1 MREFFRQAARAKP
14 LLFLPLLLLS
24 GCNWIVLDP
33 QGPIGR
39 AEKSLVFTAV
49 ILMLIVVVPVIVL
62 TLAFAWHFRASN
74 KKAVYRPDFHHSVT
88 IEIIVWVIPCLI
100 ILALGILTW
109 KTTHALDPYK
119 PLVAE
124 NNAKPV
130 EVDVIALDWKWLF
143 VYPDLHIASV
153 NELAMPVGASVDFH
167 ITSGTVMNAFFIP
180 QLGTQIYAM
189 GGMQTQVHLSADH
202 AGTYHGLSANF
213 SGDGFSGMTFNALAM
228 DQAGF
233 DAWVQK
239 VRQSSQVLDTQTFAA
254 LSKASENNPVAYYGT
269 VNGDIFGDQIADF
282 LGTSKAMKSMKG
294 NGDQASAKATGGM
307 NGMSGM

>member
-1 MREFFRQAARAKP
+1 MKDFLRQVARSKP

-24 GCNWIVLDP
+24 GCNWALMDP
-33 QGPIGR
+33 QGPIGQ

-49 ILMLIVVVPVIVL
+49 ILMLIVVVPVIIL
-62 TLAFAWHFRASN
+62 TLVFAWHFRASN
-74 KKAVYRPDFHHSVT
+74 KKAIYRPDFHHSTT
-88 IEIIVWVIPCLI
+88 IEIIVWVVPCLI

-109 KTTHALDPYK
+109 KTTHVLDPYK

-143 VYPDLHIASV
+143 VYPELHIASV
-153 NELAMPVGASVDFH
+153 NEMAMPVGTPVNFH
-167 ITSGTVMNAFFIP
+167 ITSATVMNAFFIP

-189 GGMQTQVHLSADH
+189 GGMQTELHLQADH
-202 AGTYHGLSANF
+202 AGIYHGLSANF
-213 SGDGFSGMTFNALAM
+213 SGDGFSGMTFNAIAS

-239 VRQSSQVLDTQTFAA
+239 VRKSGQTLDKQSYAQLTKPTEDVPPT
-254 LSKASENNPVAYYGT
+254 YYGT

-282 LGTSKAMKSMKG
+282 MGPMKTMKAG
-294 NGDQASAKATGGM
+294 GDQVSSKTTGGM

>member
-1 MREFFRQAARAKP
+1 M
-14 LLFLPLLLLS
+14 LFLPLLLLS
-24 GCNWIVLDP
+24 GCNWAILDP

-74 KKAVYRPDFHHSVT
+74 KKAVYRPDFHHSTT
-88 IEIIVWVIPCLI
+88 IEIVVWVIPCLI
-100 ILALGILTW
+100 VLALGILTW

-119 PLVAE
+119 PLVAQNDE
-124 NNAKPV
+124 KPI

-143 VYPDLHIASV
+143 VYPQLHIASV
-153 NELAMPVGASVDFH
+153 NELAMPVGASVDFR

-189 GGMQTQVHLSADH
+189 GGMQTEVHLAADH

-213 SGDGFSGMTFNALAM
+213 SGDGFSGMTFNAIAM
-228 DQAGF
+228 DQSGF

-239 VRQSSQVLDTQTFAA
+239 VRGSSQVLDTQSYAQ
-254 LSKASENNPVAYYGT
+254 LSKASENVPVTYYGT
-269 VNGDIFGDQIADF
+269 VNGDIFGEQIASF
-282 LGTSKAMKSMKG
+282 VGSAPSMKMKS
-294 NGDQASAKATGGM
+294 NGDQASAKGTGAM

>member
-1 MREFFRQAARAKP
+1 M
-14 LLFLPLLLLS
+14 LLLPLLLLS
-24 GCNWIVLDP
+24 GCSNWAIMDP

-62 TLAFAWHFRASN
+62 TLVFAWHFRASN
-74 KKAVYRPDFHHSVT
+74 KKAVYRPDFHHSTT
-88 IEIIVWVIPCLI
+88 IEIIVWVVPCLI
-100 ILALGILTW
+100 VLALGILTW

-119 PLVAE
+119 PLVAQNGE
-124 NNAKPV
+124 KPI

-143 VYPDLHIASV
+143 VYPQLHIASV
-153 NELAMPVGASVDFH
+153 NELAMPVGASVDFR

-189 GGMQTQVHLSADH
+189 GGMQTEVHLSADH
-202 AGTYHGLSANF
+202 AGIYQGLSANF
-213 SGDGFSGMTFNALAM
+213 SGNGFSGMTFKAIAT
-228 DQAGF
+228 DKAGF

-239 VRQSSQVLDTQTFAA
+239 VRGSSQVLDTQSFAL
-254 LSKASENNPVAYYGT
+254 LSKASENVPVSYYGT
-269 VNGDIFGDQIADF
+269 VNGDIFGEQIASF
-282 LGTSKAMKSMKG
+282 VGSPPSMKTMKG
-294 NGDQASAKATGGM
+294 NGDQASAKTTGGS